1 MLHNRLLLNRSYYI
15 TSRFICQEIM
25 QKKLENAKKSEN
37 DGKKFFGW
45 FVSFLVF
52 GMKIKMLKVS
62 SRKNIFLLI
71 IGTKFDTI

>member
-1 MLHNRLLLNRSYYI
+1 MVHNRLLLNRSYYI

-25 QKKLENAKKSEN
+25 QKKLENAKKTEN

-45 FVSFLVF
+45 FVSFF
-52 GMKIKMLKVS
+52 WGMKIKMLKVS